1 MLDKVGGRRRKL
13 TKDER
18 MAVYKKANGHC
29 AYCGCELEYTGDL
42 SPNQRLTVALLIR
55 WHMWPYAVEKS
66 DNPSKTVSKI
76 KRLLGNDIWNQVMVL
91 NACDRNAH

>member
-1 MLDKVGGRRRKL
+1 
-13 TKDER
+13 
-18 MAVYKKANGHC
+18 
-29 AYCGCELEYTGDL
+29 
-42 SPNQRLTVALLIR
+42 
-55 WHMWPYAVEKS
+55 MWPYAVEKS